1 MLLSRKAGTRMTASL
16 WLMPPP
22 RATKKK
28 IDYRAR
34 HTFLSV
40 SPQEQNTLCFNFAF
54 LSHFQQK
61 RPVVAAK
68 N

>member
-1 MLLSRKAGTRMTASL
+1 MTASL

-22 RATKKK
+22 APQKK

-61 RPVVAAK
+61 RAVAAAK
-68 N
+68 NWSQGPEPSHF